1 MLYRVVKGAFGADFL
16 TRVERFAARIPRQPA
31 GVVEDADYSTRQ
43 AEVCWMKHGTP
54 AFAFVERELF
64 AVVKRERL
72 IDPAVCA
79 LESLQYTVY
88 HPGGFHDWH
97 IDAYK
102 RSYNVYDTA
111 LGKRFIGKKRT
122 LSLSIL
128 LNDAGEFAGGGFEIS
143 MFPNGRNTIGTSL
156 DDFTEAGDLAIFD
169 SALCHRVA
177 PMTRGERRSL
187 VGWICA

>member
-1 MLYRVVKGAFGADFL
+1 MLYRVVKGAFDEEFL
-16 TRVERFAARIPRQPA
+16 TKVERFAARLPRQSA
-31 GVVEDADYSTRQ
+31 GVVEDADYDTRQ
-43 AEVCWMKHGTP
+43 AEVIWLKQGTP

-64 AVVKRERL
+64 ALVQKERL

-79 LESLQYTVY
+79 LENLQYTVY

-102 RSYNVYDTA
+102 RKYNVYDTA
-111 LGKRFIGKKRT
+111 LGKRFVGKKRT

-128 LNDAGEFAGGGFEIS
+128 LNDASEFAGGGFEIS
-143 MFPNGRNTIGTSL
+143 MFPNGRNTIGTCL

-187 VGWICA
+187 VGWICS

>member
-1 MLYRVVKGAFGADFL
+1 MLYRVVKGAFDADFL
-16 TRVERFAARIPRQPA
+16 ARVERFAARLPRQSA

-43 AEVCWMKHGTP
+43 AEVIWLQHGTP

-64 AVVKRERL
+64 ALVRKERL
-72 IDPAVCA
+72 IDPNVCA
-79 LESLQYTVY
+79 LENLQYTVY

-102 RSYNVYDTA
+102 RAYNVYDTA
-111 LGKRFIGKKRT
+111 LGKRFVGKKRT

-128 LNDAGEFAGGGFEIS
+128 LNDAREFGGGGFEIS
-143 MFPNGRNTIGTSL
+143 MFPNGRNTIGTRL

-187 VGWICA
+187 VGWICS